1 MKQETK
7 TGIGIALGGA
17 ALAGILGGIAHA
29 LSKGGQVGSQTL
41 KGPKKPPKKG
51 CGGCGR

>member
-17 ALAGILGGIAHA
+17 VFAGLLGGIAHA
-29 LSKGGQVGSQTL
+29 LTKGQAGSTTL
-41 KGPKKPPKKG
+41 KGTKKPPKKG

>member
-1 MKQETK
+1 MNKDTK

-17 ALAGILGGIAHA
+17 ALTGLLAGLAHA
-29 LSKGGQVGSQTL
+29 LTKGGGSGTTL